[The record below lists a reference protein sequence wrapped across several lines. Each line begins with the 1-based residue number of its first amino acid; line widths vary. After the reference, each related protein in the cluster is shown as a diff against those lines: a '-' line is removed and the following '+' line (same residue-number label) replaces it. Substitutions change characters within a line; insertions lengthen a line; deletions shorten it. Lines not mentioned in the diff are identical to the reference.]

1 MCTAGRGQ
9 MSSACSAP
17 LLGAAQQ
24 GEETQRAVVVCR
36 AVVRGGEGR
45 QEKGLFQ
52 EMLLKNKYLP

>member
-1 MCTAGRGQ
+1 

-52 EMLLKNKYLP
+52 EMLLKNKYLL